1 MKKKLLLLFLVFGVC
16 FIAYSSSN
24 SIEEDEKLI
33 RVGKIWGFLKYYHP
47 QVTKGKFNWDEELF
61 SILSQIESIS
71 TKDEFSETVSIWI
84 NSLGKVKNCKECH
97 SSNPDIHYQNKNFN
111 LSWIRDKNTFNQRL
125 IDQLAFIESN
135 RQVGKSHYISQN
147 KAKWAA
153 KNVIPQ
159 NEPQHINLS
168 WKSKNY
174 RLLTLFRL
182 WNMVEYFFPYKY
194 QMDISWD
201 TALMNALPKFKNA
214 ATELDFHLAILELVV
229 HLNDSHA
236 GFSTPLIKKFFGTKF
251 IPSKFNWVNKK
262 VIITGHYND
271 SLSLL
276 NNLKIGD
283 IIVKKDN
290 RDVMEIFR
298 DAQHLIQGSN
308 DNAKFAYAWDKI
320 FNGNT
325 DSTRLEIIRDEKP
338 MTIKVGRY
346 EFKDFNFERPSFE
359 KYKILENN
367 IGYVNLG
374 ALEQKDVDEMMVEL
388 MNTKGIVFDIR
399 NYPKGTL
406 YAISNYL
413 NPESKPFV
421 LISEPDLKY
430 PGKFKFQKTLNCGG
444 KGKIN
449 NYYIG
454 EIIILVNER
463 TISHAEFTAMALQT
477 YNKCTT
483 IGSQTLAADGN
494 VSVIPL
500 PGDLKT
506 RMTGIGIFYP
516 DGTETQRKGV
526 RIDIEVSPT
535 LNGIKNG
542 HDEVLEKALSFLQ
555 N

>member
-1 MKKKLLLLFLVFGVC
+1 M
-16 FIAYSSSN
+16 
-24 SIEEDEKLI
+24 EEDEKLI

-97 SSNPDIHYQNKNFN
+97 SSNPDIHHQNKNIN

-159 NEPQHINLS
+159 NEHQHFNLS
-168 WKSKNY
+168 WKSKNF

-430 PGKFKFQKTLNCGG
+430 PGKFKLQKTLNCGG

-449 NYYIG
+449 NYYKG

-542 HDEVLEKALSFLQ
+542 HDEVLEKALSILQ